1 MGVEMI
7 IGASSAKQFEEAVGE
22 IEKAELEK

>member
-1 MGVEMI
+1 MGDEMI

-22 IEKAELEK
+22 IEKGELEK